1 MIPDIFRS
9 EETASVLKDI
19 GNSRDQKV
27 DEAFLDLLEIIFE
40 NNPHFFQWVI
50 SQLLEKQNTNPELRF
65 FDLGNNPTVDDFK
78 RIIATL
84 TTDLVDEVQ
93 EMDVDDDLYRWTNL
107 SLFTVAIWEV
117 IYKEVTGMQYGDK
130 TV

>member
-1 MIPDIFRS
+1 MIHDIFRS

-27 DEAFLDLLEIIFE
+27 DESFLSLLEIIFE
-40 NNPHFFQWVI
+40 NNPHFFQCVI

-65 FDLGNNPTVDDFK
+65 FDLGNNPTIDDFK
-78 RIIATL
+78 RIIVTL
-84 TTDLVDEVQ
+84 KTDLVNEVQ

-107 SLFTVAIWEV
+107 SLFAVAIWEV
-117 IYKEVTGMQYGDK
+117 IYKEVTGMQYVDK
-130 TV
+130 AV